1 MKEKS
6 HKTRIDKPLRSKRQR
21 RIHSE
26 ESVEFVSLRYKFR
39 ILIGVLVLAG
49 LSIIM
54 HIESPT
60 VWTFLYGIGGW
71 AALTT
76 NPRRRTR

>member
-1 MKEKS
+1 MNKS
-6 HKTRIDKPLRSKRQR
+6 LLKSKKDKTPSKTHSKRN
-21 RIHSE
+21 HS
-26 ESVEFVSLRYKFR
+26 VAFIRLQYKFW

-49 LSIIM
+49 IAIVLRL
-54 HIESPT
+54 ETPV

-76 NPRRRTR
+76 NPGSNLR

>member
-1 MKEKS
+1 MLK
-6 HKTRIDKPLRSKRQR
+6 I
-21 RIHSE
+21 
-26 ESVEFVSLRYKFR
+26 RYKFW

-49 LSIIM
+49 IAIVM
-54 HIESPT
+54 RIETPV

-76 NPRRRTR
+76 NSGNNLR